1 MCVKTETPERAPVK
15 RIRTVSKQQGEK
27 KMTKEDIVKQIIKD
41 VGGSDNI
48 NNAWHCMTRLRFD
61 LKDEKKVDYAAL
73 EKTPKVVGTKYQSNQ
88 LQVVIGTDVADYY
101 APLAKELGL
110 DEANQGESSEKK
122 GAVSLFMDTVSGVFG
137 PIVPAIA
144 GAGMIKGLMAGLVAL
159 NVISNQTDTYLVIDM
174 IASGVFTFLPFFV
187 AASAARIFKTNQY
200 LAIAIAATLQFP
212 TMTNAVAEGSISA
225 FRLFGVLPVPVFN
238 YAGTVIPI
246 IFAVLALS
254 YIYRWVDKLLPQV
267 LRTVFTPTIS
277 LFVTGILT
285 LTVIGPISIH
295 LGNLLAAG
303 VAGLFTISPVLAGI
317 VVGAIR
323 PIAIFTGLHHAMTPI
338 ALQNF
343 ANQGYDM
350 LMPMMFMAN
359 MAITGATAAIYF
371 KVKTKEEKSIILS
384 SAVSGL
390 LGITEPA
397 LFGILSKYKKAF
409 IAATVGSSVASAFIS
424 FFGVR
429 IYGYIL
435 SSIFSLPAYIG
446 EYFVYAVLG
455 IILAIGLSFAM
466 SWFLVPNQAAEGD
479 RYTNEVDLHAATHGE
494 YVPLEDVPDEVFST
508 KMMGEGY
515 AIESQDGQIFAP
527 VSGEVTTVFPS
538 KHAVGI
544 KTQNGVEVLV
554 HMGIDTV
561 SLGGQGFEVFVKAGE
576 QVTPQT
582 KLAQMD
588 LPFIKQQGK
597 ETMVIVLITN
607 MDRVQ
612 QFSVSTDL
620 EGRHQAGALL
630 EKVVLNA

>member
-1 MCVKTETPERAPVK
+1 MKHEEIA
-15 RIRTVSKQQGEK
+15 
-27 KMTKEDIVKQIIKD
+27 KQIIED
-41 VGGSDNI
+41 VGGAGNI
-48 NNAWHCMTRLRFD
+48 NNVWHCMTRLRFN

-73 EKTPKVVGTKYQSNQ
+73 EKRPKVVGTKYQSDQ
-88 LQVVIGTDVADYY
+88 LQVVIGTDVADYFT
-101 APLAKELGL
+101 PITKELGL
-110 DEANQGESSEKK
+110 DENSQQGDTEKK
-122 GAVSLFMDTVSGVFG
+122 GIVSVFMDTVSGVFG

-159 NVISNQTDTYLVIDM
+159 NVISNQTDTYLIIDM
-174 IASGVFTFLPFFV
+174 VASGVFTFLPFFV

-200 LAIAIAATLQFP
+200 LAIAIAAILQFP
-212 TMTNAVAEGSISA
+212 TMTAAVAEGKISA
-225 FRLFGVLPVPVFN
+225 FQLFGIVPVPVFN

-254 YIYRWVDKLLPQV
+254 YIYRWVDKVLPQV

-277 LFVTGILT
+277 LFVAGLLT

-303 VAGLFTISPVLAGI
+303 VAWLFSISPVLAGI

-359 MAITGATAAIYF
+359 MAITGATAAIYT
-371 KVKTKEEKSIILS
+371 KVKTKEEKSLVLS
-384 SAVSGL
+384 SAISGL

-409 IAATVGSSVASAFIS
+409 IAATIGSSVASAFIS

-446 EYFVYAVLG
+446 QYFIFAVLG
-455 IILAIGLSFAM
+455 MLIALVLSFVLCYVM
-466 SWFLVPNQAAEGD
+466 VPKQEEED
-479 RYTNEVDLHAATHGE
+479 DVLTNEVDLHATAKGN
-494 YVPLEDVPDEVFST
+494 YIPLENVPDEVFST
-508 KMMGEGY
+508 KMMGDGF
-515 AIESQDGQIFAP
+515 AIDSIDGTVFAP
-527 VSGEVTTVFPS
+527 VNGTITTIFPS
-538 KHAVGI
+538 KHAIGI
-544 KTQNGVEVLV
+544 KTANGIEVLV

-561 SLGGQGFEVFVKAGE
+561 SLAGRGFELFVKVGDK
-576 QVTPQT
+576 VSIDT
-582 KLAQMD
+582 KIAQMD
-588 LPFIKQQGK
+588 LDYIHSQGK
-597 ETMVIVLITN
+597 ESMIVVVITN
-607 MDRVQ
+607 MDRVLTL
-612 QFSVSTDL
+612 SGLRDL
-620 EGRHQAGALL
+620 EGQHQAGTLL
-630 EKVVLNA
+630 ERAQLS

>member
-1 MCVKTETPERAPVK
+1 
-15 RIRTVSKQQGEK
+15 
-27 KMTKEDIVKQIIKD
+27 MTKEEIVEQIIKD
-41 VGGSDNI
+41 VGGAGNI

-61 LKDEKKVDYAAL
+61 LKDAQKVDYPAL

-88 LQVVIGTDVADYY
+88 LQVVIGTDVGDYY
-101 APLAKELGL
+101 GPLAKKLGL
-110 DEANQGESSEKK
+110 DDNSQQPSAEKK

-212 TMTNAVAEGSISA
+212 TMTNAVADGEIAA
-225 FRLFGVLPVPVFN
+225 FKLFGVLPVPVFN

-254 YIYRWVDKLLPQV
+254 YIYRWVDKILPQV

-277 LFVTGILT
+277 LFVAGLVT
-285 LTVIGPISIH
+285 LTIIGPISIH
-295 LGNLLAAG
+295 LGNLLAEG
-303 VAGLFTISPVLAGI
+303 VEGLFAISPVLAGI

-371 KVKTKEEKSIILS
+371 KVHTKEEKSIVLS
-384 SAVSGL
+384 SAVSGI

-409 IAATVGSSVASAFIS
+409 LAATIGSSIASAFIS

-446 EYFVYAVLG
+446 EYFIFAVLG
-455 IILAIGLSFAM
+455 IIIAIATSFTITF
-466 SWFLVPNQAAEGD
+466 FLIPKQTDEASF
-479 RYTNEVDLHAATHGE
+479 TNEIDLHAVTEGA
-494 YVPLEDVPDEVFST
+494 YIPLENVPDEVFST

-515 AIESQDGQIFAP
+515 AIQSENGTIYAP
-527 VSGEVTTVFPS
+527 VAGEVTSVFPS
-538 KHAVGI
+538 KHAIGI
-544 KTQNGVEVLV
+544 KTPNGADVLV

-561 SLGGQGFEVFVKAGE
+561 SLDGQGFDVFVKEGD
-576 QVTPQT
+576 QVTAQT
-582 KLAQMD
+582 RLAQMD
-588 LPFIKQQGK
+588 LDFIKRQGK
-597 ETMVIVLITN
+597 ETIVIVLITN
-607 MDRVQ
+607 MDQVQ
-612 QFSVSTDL
+612 KFSGVKNL
-620 EGRHQAGALL
+620 EGMHQAGALL
-630 EKVVLNA
+630 EKVILNA

>member
-1 MCVKTETPERAPVK
+1 
-15 RIRTVSKQQGEK
+15 
-27 KMTKEDIVKQIIKD
+27 MTKEEIVEQIIKD
-41 VGGSDNI
+41 VGGEGNI

-61 LKDEKKVDYAAL
+61 LKDAQKVDYAAL

-88 LQVVIGTDVADYY
+88 LQVVIGTDVGDYY
-101 APLAKELGL
+101 GPLAKKLGL
-110 DEANQGESSEKK
+110 DDNSQQSSAEKK

-212 TMTNAVAEGSISA
+212 TMTNAVADGEIAA
-225 FRLFGVLPVPVFN
+225 FKLFGVLPVPVFN

-254 YIYRWVDKLLPQV
+254 YIYRWVDKILPQV

-277 LFVTGILT
+277 LFVAGLVT
-285 LTVIGPISIH
+285 LTIIGPISIH
-295 LGNLLAAG
+295 LGNLLAKG
-303 VAGLFTISPVLAGI
+303 VEGLFDISPVLAGI

-371 KVKTKEEKSIILS
+371 KVHTKEEKSIVLS
-384 SAVSGL
+384 SAVSGI

-409 IAATVGSSVASAFIS
+409 LAATIGSSIASAFIS

-446 EYFVYAVLG
+446 EYFIFAVLG
-455 IILAIGLSFAM
+455 IIIAIATSFTITF
-466 SWFLVPNQAAEGD
+466 FLIPKQTDEASF
-479 RYTNEVDLHAATHGE
+479 TNEIDLHAVTEGA
-494 YVPLEDVPDEVFST
+494 YIPLENVPDEVFST

-515 AIESQDGQIFAP
+515 AIHSENGTIYAP
-527 VSGEVTTVFPS
+527 VAGEVTSVFPS
-538 KHAVGI
+538 KHAIGI
-544 KTQNGVEVLV
+544 KTSNGADVLV

-561 SLGGQGFEVFVKAGE
+561 SLDGQGFDVFVKEGD
-576 QVTPQT
+576 QVTAQT
-582 KLAQMD
+582 RLAQMD
-588 LPFIKQQGK
+588 LDFIKRQGK

-607 MDRVQ
+607 MDQVQ
-612 QFSVSTDL
+612 KFSGVKNL
-620 EGRHQAGALL
+620 EGMHQAGALL
-630 EKVVLNA
+630 EKVILKA

>member
-1 MCVKTETPERAPVK
+1 M
-15 RIRTVSKQQGEK
+15 KQEVA
-27 KMTKEDIVKQIIKD
+27 KEIVKY
-41 VGGSDNI
+41 VGGAENV

-61 LKDEKKVDYAAL
+61 LRDKKKVDYQAL
-73 EKTPKVVGTKYQSNQ
+73 EKIPQVVGTKYQSDQ
-88 LQVVIGTDVADYY
+88 LQVVIGTDVADYF
-101 APLAKELGL
+101 APVAKELGL
-110 DEANQGESSEKK
+110 DENSQQETGEKK
-122 GAVSLFMDTVSGVFG
+122 GFVSLFMDTVSGVFG

-144 GAGMIKGLMAGLVAL
+144 GAGMIKGLMSGLVAL
-159 NVISNQTDTYLVIDM
+159 NVISNQTGTYLIIDM

-187 AASAARIFKTNQY
+187 AASAARIFKTNPY

-212 TMTNAVAEGSISA
+212 TMSTAAAEGKVSS
-225 FRLFGVLPVPVFN
+225 FHLFGLIPVPVFN

-254 YIYRWVDKLLPQV
+254 YIYRYVDKYLPQV

-277 LFVTGILT
+277 LFIAGLVT
-285 LTVIGPISIH
+285 LTIIGPISIH
-295 LGNLLAAG
+295 LGNLLADG

-384 SAVSGL
+384 SAISGL

-409 IAATVGSSVASAFIS
+409 IAATIGSSVASAFIS

-446 EYFVYAVLG
+446 QYFVFAILG
-455 IILAIGLSFAM
+455 IIIAIGIGFALSYFM
-466 SWFLVPNQAAEGD
+466 VSIQENKEELI
-479 RYTNEVDLHAATHGE
+479 NEVSLHAVTRGN
-494 YVPLEDVPDEVFST
+494 YIPLEDVPDEVFAS
-508 KMMGEGY
+508 KMMGDGY
-515 AIESQDGQIFAP
+515 AILSEDGVVYAP
-527 VSGEVTTVFPS
+527 VSGVITTVFPS
-538 KHAVGI
+538 NHAVGI
-544 KTQNGVEVLV
+544 RTNNGVEVLV

-561 SLGGQGFEVFVKAGE
+561 SLNGKGFTIFVKVGDVVSE
-576 QVTPQT
+576 TT
-582 KLAQMD
+582 KLAEMD
-588 LPFIKQQGK
+588 LSYIQSQGK
-597 ETMVIVLITN
+597 ETIISVVITN
-607 MDRVQ
+607 MDRVI
-612 QFSVSTDL
+612 SLSSSNNL
-620 EGRHQAGALL
+620 EGKHQPGTLL
-630 EKVVLNA
+630 EKAVLN

>member
-1 MCVKTETPERAPVK
+1 MKH
-15 RIRTVSKQQGEK
+15 
-27 KMTKEDIVKQIIKD
+27 EDIAKQIIKD
-41 VGGSDNI
+41 VGGADNI
-48 NNAWHCMTRLRFD
+48 NNAWHCMTRLRFN
-61 LKDEKKVDYAAL
+61 LKDEKKVDYASL
-73 EKTPKVVGTKYQSNQ
+73 DKIPKVVGTKYQSDQ
-88 LQVVIGTDVADYY
+88 LQVVIGTDVADYF
-101 APLAKELGL
+101 APLAKELDL
-110 DEANQGESSEKK
+110 DESSQQGSTEKK

-212 TMTNAVAEGSISA
+212 TMTNAVAEGNVSA
-225 FRLFGVLPVPVFN
+225 FQLFGLVPVPVFN

-254 YIYRWVDKLLPQV
+254 YIYRWVDKVLPQV

-277 LFVTGILT
+277 LFVAGLVT
-285 LTVIGPISIH
+285 LTIIGPISIH
-295 LGNLLAAG
+295 LGNLLATG
-303 VAGLFTISPVLAGI
+303 VAGLFTISPVLAGV

-359 MAITGATAAIYF
+359 MAITGATAAIYT
-371 KVKTKEEKSIILS
+371 KVKTKEEKSIVLS
-384 SAVSGL
+384 SAVSGI

-409 IAATVGSSVASAFIS
+409 IAATIGSSVASAFIS

-446 EYFVYAVLG
+446 QYFIFAVLG
-455 IILAIGLSFAM
+455 IIIALVLSFVLTYM
-466 SWFLVPNQAAEGD
+466 LVPKEMD
-479 RYTNEVDLHAATHGE
+479 EDTELTNEVDLHAVSKGD

-508 KMMGEGY
+508 KLMGEGF
-515 AIESQDGQIFAP
+515 AINSTDGAVFSP
-527 VSGEVTTVFPS
+527 VAGTVTTVFPS
-538 KHAVGI
+538 KHAIGI
-544 KTQNGVEVLV
+544 KTSNGVEVLV

-561 SLGGQGFEVFVKAGE
+561 ALNGQGFEVFVKEGD
-576 QVTPQT
+576 QVSIET

-588 LPFIKQQGK
+588 LAYIRNQGK
-597 ETMVIVLITN
+597 ETMVIVVITN
-607 MDRVQ
+607 MDRVLS
-612 QFSVSTDL
+612 FSGMRDL
-620 EGRHQAGALL
+620 EGQHSAGTLL
-630 EKVVLNA
+630 ERAVLN

>member
-1 MCVKTETPERAPVK
+1 MQSESFDPLNQGGNKMKHVETAEH
-15 RIRTVSKQQGEK
+15 
-27 KMTKEDIVKQIIKD
+27 IIKH
-41 VGGSDNI
+41 VGGKENI
-48 NNAWHCMTRLRFD
+48 NNTWHCMTRLRFN
-61 LKDEKKVDYAAL
+61 LKDEKKVDYTAL
-73 EKTPKVVGTKYQSNQ
+73 EKNPNIVGTKYQSDQ

-101 APLAKELGL
+101 SPLAKQLGI
-110 DEANQGESSEKK
+110 DENSQQEDTEKK

-144 GAGMIKGLMAGLVAL
+144 GAGMIKGLMSGLVAL
-159 NVISNQTDTYLVIDM
+159 NVISNQTDTYLIIDM

-200 LAIAIAATLQFP
+200 LAVAIAATLQFP
-212 TMTNAVAEGSISA
+212 TMTNAVAEGSVSA
-225 FRLFGVLPVPVFN
+225 FRLFGIIPVPVFN

-254 YIYRWVDKLLPQV
+254 YIYRFVDKRLPQV

-277 LFVTGILT
+277 LFVAGLVT
-285 LTVIGPISIH
+285 LTIIGPISIH
-295 LGNLLAAG
+295 LGNLLADG
-303 VAGLFTISPVLAGI
+303 VAWLFTISPVLAGI
-317 VVGAIR
+317 IVGAIR

-359 MAITGATAAIYF
+359 MAITGATAAVYT
-371 KVKTKEEKSIILS
+371 KVTTKEEKSIVLS

-409 IAATVGSSVASAFIS
+409 IAATIGSSISSAFIS

-446 EYFVYAVLG
+446 EYFIFAILG
-455 IILAIGLSFAM
+455 IIIAIVSSFAITYI
-466 SWFLVPNQAAEGD
+466 LIPKAETTTAD
-479 RYTNEVDLHAATHGE
+479 FTNEIDLHSVTNGT
-494 YVPLEDVPDEVFST
+494 YVPLEDVEDEVFST
-508 KMMGEGY
+508 KMMGDGY
-515 AIESQDGQIFAP
+515 AIQSIDGVVFSP
-527 VSGEVTTVFPS
+527 VAGTITTVFPS
-538 KHAVGI
+538 KHAIGI
-544 KTQNGVEVLV
+544 KTDNGIEVLV

-561 SLGGQGFEVFVKAGE
+561 NLNGQGFNVSVKEGDKVD
-576 QVTPQT
+576 QGTQI
-582 KLAQMD
+582 AQMD
-588 LPFIKQQGK
+588 LDYIQNQGK
-597 ETMVIVLITN
+597 ETTIVVVVTN
-607 MDRVQ
+607 MDRVLT
-612 QFSVSTDL
+612 FSSVDNL
-620 EGRHQAGALL
+620 EGQHEVGELL
-630 EKVVLNA
+630 NRISLNL

>member
-1 MCVKTETPERAPVK
+1 MKHEEIAK
-15 RIRTVSKQQGEK
+15 S
-27 KMTKEDIVKQIIKD
+27 IIEA
-41 VGGSDNI
+41 VGGQNNI

-61 LKDEKKVDYAAL
+61 LKDESKVDYQSL
-73 EKTPKVVGTKYQSNQ
+73 EKISKVVGTKYQSDQ
-88 LQVVIGTDVADYY
+88 LQVVIGTDVADYF
-101 APLAKELGL
+101 AAVAKELNL
-110 DEANQGESSEKK
+110 DEDSQVSSGEKK
-122 GAVSLFMDTVSGVFG
+122 GFVSIFMDTVSGVFG

-159 NVISNQTDTYLVIDM
+159 NVISNQTDTFKVIDM
-174 IASGVFTFLPFFV
+174 VASGVFTFLPFFV

-212 TMTNAVAEGSISA
+212 TMTNAVAEGSISK
-225 FRLFGVLPVPVFN
+225 FLLFNTIPVPVFN

-246 IFAVLALS
+246 ILAVFALS
-254 YIYRWVDKLLPQV
+254 YIYRWVDKYMPEV
-267 LRTVFTPTIS
+267 LRTVFTPTVS
-277 LFVTGILT
+277 LFISGLVT

-295 LGNLLAAG
+295 LGNLLADG
-303 VAGLFTISPVLAGI
+303 VAWLFSISPVLAGI
-317 VVGAIR
+317 IVGAIR

-371 KVKTKEEKSIILS
+371 KVHTKEEKSVIIS

-409 IAATVGSSVASAFIS
+409 IAATIGSSVASAFIS

-446 EYFVYAVLG
+446 EYFIFACLG
-455 IILAIGLSFAM
+455 ILIALVLSFFIAYT
-466 SWFLVPNQAAEGD
+466 LVPVQPTDESDGEIMLHSVVSGD
-479 RYTNEVDLHAATHGE
+479 
-494 YVPLEDVPDEVFST
+494 YVPLEDVSDEVFSS
-508 KMMGEGY
+508 KMMGDGY
-515 AIESQDGQIFAP
+515 AIVPHDKKILSPI
-527 VSGEVTTVFPS
+527 SGKITTVFPS
-538 KHAVGI
+538 KHAIGI
-544 KTQNGVEVLV
+544 KSSNGIEVLI

-561 SLGGQGFEVFVKAGE
+561 ALNGEGFDIFVKEGDS
-576 QVTPQT
+576 VTPQT
-582 KLAQMD
+582 QIATMNIDQ
-588 LPFIKQQGK
+588 IASHGK
-597 ETMVIVLITN
+597 DTTIMVLITN
-607 MDRVQ
+607 MDQ
-612 QFSVSTDL
+612 INNLSFMKTI
-620 EGRHQAGALL
+620 EGKHAAGEIL
-630 EKVVLNA
+630 EKAVLVR

>member
-1 MCVKTETPERAPVK
+1 M
-15 RIRTVSKQQGEK
+15 
-27 KMTKEDIVKQIIKD
+27 MMKEDIVKQIIKD
-41 VGGSDNI
+41 VGGSENI

-61 LKDEKKVDYAAL
+61 LKDEKKVDYTAL
-73 EKTPKVVGTKYQSNQ
+73 EKIPKVVGTKYQSNQ

-110 DEANQGESSEKK
+110 DEKSQESSEKK

-187 AASAARIFKTNQY
+187 AASAA
-200 LAIAIAATLQFP
+200 
-212 TMTNAVAEGSISA
+212 

-254 YIYRWVDKLLPQV
+254 YIYRWVDKVLPQV

-277 LFVTGILT
+277 LFVAGLIT

-295 LGNLLAAG
+295 LGNLLADG

-371 KVKTKEEKSIILS
+371 KVRSKEEKSIILS

-409 IAATVGSSVASAFIS
+409 LAATIGSSIASAFIS

-446 EYFVYAVLG
+446 EYFIYAVLG
-455 IILAIGLSFAM
+455 IVLAIGSSFALTY
-466 SWFLVPNQAAEGD
+466 FLVPNQAETETF
-479 RYTNEVDLHAATHGE
+479 TNELDLHVVTQGE
-494 YVPLEDVPDEVFST
+494 YIPLEDVPDEVFST

-515 AIESQDGQIFAP
+515 AIHSKDGQIYSP
-527 VSGEVTTVFPS
+527 VSGEVTSVFPS

-544 KTQNGVEVLV
+544 TTSNGVEVLV

-561 SLGGQGFEVFVKAGE
+561 SLDGKGFEVFVKVGE
-576 QVTPQT
+576 QVTPQS
-582 KLAQMD
+582 KLAAMD
-588 LPFIKQQGK
+588 LPYIEQQGK

-607 MDRVQ
+607 MERVQ
-612 QFSVSTDL
+612 QFSGTIGL
-620 EGRHQAGALL
+620 EGNHQAGALL
-630 EKVVLNA
+630 EKVILNA

>member
-1 MCVKTETPERAPVK
+1 MKHEEIA
-15 RIRTVSKQQGEK
+15 
-27 KMTKEDIVKQIIKD
+27 KQIIED
-41 VGGSDNI
+41 VGGAGNI
-48 NNAWHCMTRLRFD
+48 NNVWHCMTRLRFN
-61 LKDEKKVDYAAL
+61 LKDEKKVDYSAL
-73 EKTPKVVGTKYQSNQ
+73 EKLSKVVGTKYQSDQ
-88 LQVVIGTDVADYY
+88 LQVVIGTDVAEYFT
-101 APLAKELGL
+101 PIAKELGL
-110 DEANQGESSEKK
+110 DENNQQGETEKK
-122 GAVSLFMDTVSGVFG
+122 GLVSVFMDTVSGVFG

-159 NVISNQTDTYLVIDM
+159 NVISNQTDTYLIIDM
-174 IASGVFTFLPFFV
+174 VASGVFTFLPFFV

-200 LAIAIAATLQFP
+200 LAIAIAAILQFP
-212 TMTNAVAEGSISA
+212 TMTAAVAEGKISA
-225 FRLFGVLPVPVFN
+225 FQLFGVVPVPVFN

-254 YIYRWVDKLLPQV
+254 YIYRWVDNVLPQI

-277 LFVTGILT
+277 LFVAGLLT

-303 VAGLFTISPVLAGI
+303 VAWLFSISPVLAGI

-359 MAITGATAAIYF
+359 MAITGATAAIYT
-371 KVKTKEEKSIILS
+371 KVKTKEEKSLVLS

-409 IAATVGSSVASAFIS
+409 IAATIGSSVASAFIS

-446 EYFVYAVLG
+446 QYFIFAVLG
-455 IILAIGLSFAM
+455 ILIALILSFTICYFM
-466 SWFLVPNQAAEGD
+466 VPKQEEED
-479 RYTNEVDLHAATHGE
+479 EVFTNEVDLHATAKGN
-494 YVPLEDVPDEVFST
+494 YIPLENVPDEVFST
-508 KMMGEGY
+508 KMMGDGF
-515 AIESQDGQIFAP
+515 AIDSVDGTVFSP
-527 VSGEVTTVFPS
+527 VSGTVTTIFPS
-538 KHAVGI
+538 KHAIGI
-544 KTQNGVEVLV
+544 KTANGIEVLV

-561 SLGGQGFEVFVKAGE
+561 ALAGKGFELFVKVGDK
-576 QVTPQT
+576 VSTDS
-582 KLAQMD
+582 KIAQMD
-588 LPFIKQQGK
+588 IAYIRSQGK
-597 ETMVIVLITN
+597 ETMIIVVITN
-607 MDRVQ
+607 MDRIATL
-612 QFSVSTDL
+612 SGLKDL
-620 EGRHQAGALL
+620 EGQHQAGALL
-630 EKVVLNA
+630 ERAHLS

>member
-1 MCVKTETPERAPVK
+1 MKHEEIA
-15 RIRTVSKQQGEK
+15 
-27 KMTKEDIVKQIIKD
+27 KQIIQH
-41 VGGSDNI
+41 VGGASNI

-73 EKTPKVVGTKYQSNQ
+73 EKTPKVVGTKYQSEQ
-88 LQVVIGTDVADYY
+88 LQVVIGTEVADYF
-101 APLAKELGL
+101 APIAKELGL
-110 DEANQGESSEKK
+110 DETSERSEGEKK
-122 GAVSLFMDTVSGVFG
+122 GVVSLFMDTVSGVFG

-159 NVISNQTDTYLVIDM
+159 NVISNQTDTYLIIDM

-187 AASAARIFKTNQY
+187 AASAARIFKTNPY

-212 TMTNAVAEGSISA
+212 TMTTAVAEGSISA
-225 FRLFGVLPVPVFN
+225 FQLFGIIPVPVFN

-277 LFVTGILT
+277 LFVAGLLT

-303 VAGLFTISPVLAGI
+303 VAWLFSISPVLAGI

-359 MAITGATAAIYF
+359 MAITGATAAIYL
-371 KVKTKEEKSIILS
+371 KVKSKEEKSLVLS

-409 IAATVGSSVASAFIS
+409 MAATIGSSIASAFIS

-446 EYFVYAVLG
+446 QYFVFAVLG
-455 IILAIGLSFAM
+455 IVIALVSSFAITY
-466 SWFLVPNQAAEGD
+466 FLVPNEQTED
-479 RYTNEVDLHAATHGE
+479 TEYTNEVNLHAVAKGE
-494 YVPLEDVPDEVFST
+494 YIPLEDVPDEVFST
-508 KMMGEGY
+508 KMMGDGF
-515 AIESQDGQIFAP
+515 AIESIDGAIFAP
-527 VSGEVTTVFPS
+527 VSGKVTTIFPS
-538 KHAVGI
+538 KHALGI
-544 KTQNGVEVLV
+544 KTNNGVEVLV

-561 SLGGQGFEVFVKAGE
+561 NLNGAGFDVLVKVGD
-576 QVTPQT
+576 QVTVDT
-582 KLAQMD
+582 KIAQMD
-588 LPFIKQQGK
+588 LPYIHSQGK
-597 ETMVIVLITN
+597 KSMVIVVITN
-607 MDRVQ
+607 MDRVSK
-612 QFSVSTDL
+612 FSGERNL
-620 EGRHQAGALL
+620 EGQHQAGALL
-630 EKVVLNA
+630 ERALLNG